1 MLNHLSTAFDPL
13 AAEEEEF
20 KITICADTF
29 VTLLQTITERY
40 ESLPQP
46 GHRLQFLD
54 LQVELL
60 DNFRIRLLQ
69 LANSAD
75 DRKDLMESKVA
86 SIANTTYYIENVLLD
101 WGNMLHYLNLY
112 YYKNRLELAKTEMPP
127 PPDDNDSFGP
137 GFEIEMDTVFAD
149 TLSLFRHMRRDLLR
163 TLAEAVVHEAK
174 LKAYSYTRERWST
187 MMYHRDLR
195 EFSLTPSAC
204 PMFEVLARRLHQLQ
218 KSLAVN
224 LFTIVWR
231 YIAQELDNYLFEDL
245 VLYNSFN
252 EGGAMQLKYDVQ
264 RNLFPLFSQFSEKPE
279 NYFSQLKE
287 SCELLNISRG
297 SALLLRETLIAL
309 EGATGVEDRRP
320 LALQEVGVYNFTP
333 QMAVQILCRRR
344 VDNPIENR
352 ISSID

>member
-1 MLNHLSTAFDPL
+1 M
-13 AAEEEEF
+13 
-20 KITICADTF
+20 
-29 VTLLQTITERY
+29 Q
-40 ESLPQP
+40 
-46 GHRLQFLD
+46 
-54 LQVELL
+54 
-60 DNFRIRLLQ
+60 
-69 LANSAD
+69 
-75 DRKDLMESKVA
+75 
-86 SIANTTYYIENVLLD
+86 
-101 WGNMLHYLNLY
+101 
-112 YYKNRLELAKTEMPP
+112 P

-279 NYFSQLKE
+279 NYFSQ
-287 SCELLNISRG
+287 
-297 SALLLRETLIAL
+297 
-309 EGATGVEDRRP
+309 
-320 LALQEVGVYNFTP
+320 
-333 QMAVQILCRRR
+333 
-344 VDNPIENR
+344 
-352 ISSID
+352 